1 MGNTFNEWKNAVLAS
16 AKLITNLGFFIHP
29 EKFKNFPSMVIEF
42 LGFIINSKKMTVSLS
57 ESKQNDSKAVLKE
70 VKIRKKIIIRTL
82 AKLIVKL
89 EVALPGTQHSRLYLW

>member
-29 EKFKNFPSMVIEF
+29 EKFKNFPPMVIEF